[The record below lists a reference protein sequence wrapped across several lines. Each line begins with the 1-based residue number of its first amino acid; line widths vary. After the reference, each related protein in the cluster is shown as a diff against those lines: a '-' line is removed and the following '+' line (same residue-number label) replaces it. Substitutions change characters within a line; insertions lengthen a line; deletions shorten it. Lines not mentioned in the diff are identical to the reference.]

1 MIDVV
6 DLLIPLMSSAVAAPL
21 VLRALRMAK
30 SRQTISE
37 YVEEHAHK
45 QGTPTMGG
53 IIVLIGFLV
62 AAVTIV
68 PIPDRYAVIALALGF
83 GFIGFVDDYVMP
95 RAVKGSRGLEWKEKL
110 VLQIMFAGGAAF
122 LSGATS
128 PLAIGLGIFAIL
140 FMSNAYNFA
149 DGMDG
154 LAGGLGVILAGT
166 LALMGFILDM
176 TGVTSAMAALAV
188 CLVPFLVV
196 NWPPARV
203 FMGDVGALPFGALM
217 GWAMARL
224 VMTGSG
230 EINIPILVSLLVLS
244 LVMLVELVPVP
255 LQIASVKLR
264 KGKRMF
270 PFKTPV
276 HHGFQSAGWPESRVV
291 AMFFFV
297 QVVAAVAALYLFPG
311 GEGQAPWALIG
322 IVFVLFMLVSRKQT
336 KAEAVAAEPIVE
348 KVADA

>member
-1 MIDVV
+1 MIAPT
-6 DLLIPLMSSAVAAPL
+6 DLLIPFVASLVAAPIT
-21 VLRALRMAK
+21 LRALRTMK
-30 SRQTISE
+30 SRQTISA
-37 YVEEHAHK
+37 YVQEHAHK

-68 PIPDRYAVIALALGF
+68 PLPDRYAVIALALGF

-95 RAVKGSRGLEWKEKL
+95 KAVKGSRGLEWKEKL
-110 VLQIMFAGGAAF
+110 ILQVMFAAGAAF
-122 LSGATS
+122 LSGAHT
-128 PLAIGLGIFAIL
+128 PLAIGLGIFAVL

-154 LAGGLGVILAGT
+154 LAGGLGVVIAGT
-166 LALMGFILDM
+166 LALMGFLLNLS
-176 TGVTSAMAALAV
+176 GVTAAMAALAV
-188 CLVPFLVV
+188 CFIPFLVV

-217 GWAMARL
+217 GWAMARMVFL
-224 VMTGSG
+224 ETGA
-230 EINIPILVSLLVLS
+230 INTQVFWPLLILS
-244 LVMLVELVPVP
+244 LVMLIELVPVP

-276 HHGFQSAGWPESRVV
+276 HHAFQSAGWPENRVV
-291 AMFFFV
+291 ALFYLV
-297 QVVAAVAALYLFPG
+297 QILAAAGALLLFPG
-311 GEGQAPWALIG
+311 GGSQAPWIAIAGILFLLMLIG
-322 IVFVLFMLVSRKQT
+322 RKREESHPAPDVQS
-336 KAEAVAAEPIVE
+336 E